1 MWRNILGQ
9 ALYQIA
15 WLLVI
20 LFSGKSLF
28 NLPYSGDTPFL
39 NGDNKSDVFAQNKTI
54 VYTILF

>member
-20 LFSGKSLF
+20 LFSGKTLF
-28 NLPYSGDTPFL
+28 DLPYSGDTAFL
-39 NGDNKSDVFAQNKTI
+39 NGDNKDDINA
-54 VYTILF
+54 

>member
-20 LFSGKSLF
+20 LFSGKTLF
-28 NLPYSGDTPFL
+28 DLPYSGDTAFL
-39 NGDNKSDVFAQNKTI
+39 NGDNKDDINS
-54 VYTILF
+54 